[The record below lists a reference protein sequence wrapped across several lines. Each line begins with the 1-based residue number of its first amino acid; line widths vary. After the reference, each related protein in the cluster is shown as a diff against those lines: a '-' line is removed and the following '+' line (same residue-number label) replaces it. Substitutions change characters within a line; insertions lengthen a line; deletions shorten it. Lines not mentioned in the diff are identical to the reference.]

1 MCLNSDNGCIVL
13 QRPLLIAMDWQANIW
28 SLTDKQTAKLEQIHC
43 SRVSKYLWQ
52 GCCVRDETVYADAGR
67 SEALGL
73 GIVDETTCQV
83 LKPQFCKTAGRVLIL
98 MGMVLLGAAAYTL
111 LTIYFLVSM
120 LRQLRTLTYQANKI
134 NHVLVRLQVRLSV
147 QFPP

>member
-1 MCLNSDNGCIVL
+1 M
-13 QRPLLIAMDWQANIW
+13 
-28 SLTDKQTAKLEQIHC
+28 
-43 SRVSKYLWQ
+43 SKYLWQ